1 MHKKIGLKRI
11 ITIIL
16 IPTLLLLPLFTILT
30 LFSDTSFANEDI
42 TTYSRFSDVPENYWA
57 FKAIHDLRSLK
68 VTDGIGNNQFG
79 LGLTI
84 KRSEFVAF
92 LAKLMKW
99 ELISPEKGSFADNM
113 DTTKWYYAFVETALK
128 YGTILKDAEDFRPD
142 EPTTR
147 EEMAIMIVR
156 TLGYD
161 TLANQLTYLDNPFDD
176 VYKNTE
182 YITIARDFGIIKGVG
197 NNSFKPFAT
206 AKREEA
212 AAMMMRMYEKLNYPI
227 NELHAFY
234 AIRSAHQVE
243 MFSSLDSVGFGW
255 SRLEYDYDTNE
266 VILNTTRKYDNE
278 YAIPDGFSS
287 PLNWAKEN
295 NVSTQLMVYANNDE
309 LVNIETEASIPLLEY
324 VLTNSEIRKQV
335 ISSIVQHVNNT
346 IKNDISVSFDGVV
359 IDFEGMKGELLRQS
373 FNEFLS
379 ELRQGLDKSNDNS
392 SNMINGKGNDNSSN
406 TANNSISN
414 KLLYVTVHPKM
425 QPGQEYFDGYDYRTI
440 GEVADK
446 VILMAH
452 DYYAKKLN
460 NTEMES
466 GYTITPL
473 SPINEIY
480 YALKSI
486 TDIYTGVQDL
496 NKIWLQISYD
506 SVQWKLKDGKVINS
520 YPYSPDYESIRQRL
534 LTDVTMNYS
543 NLYRNPYISFFDD
556 RDETHNVLWY
566 EDSRSVEAKIKL
578 AKMFG
583 IKGISLWRLGNIP
596 DYEEADTAKKIYMDV
611 WQKVIDQL

>member
-11 ITIIL
+11 IIIIL

-30 LFSDTSFANEDI
+30 LFSYTAFANEDI
-42 TTYSRFSDVPENYWA
+42 TTYSRFSDVPENHWA
-57 FKAIHDLRSLK
+57 FKAIHHLRSLK
-68 VTDGIGNNQFG
+68 ITNGIGNNQFG

-346 IKNDISVSFDGVV
+346 RYELTAVKPDQYPQNNIPEIIFVGRSNVGKSTVINTLLNRKNLARVGSTPGKTREINFYNIDDKAYFVDLPGYGYANVSKSKKSAWGSMIETYLHSRKYLELIMMLVDIRHTPTDNDI
-359 IDFEGMKGELLRQS
+359 IMYEWIQS
-373 FNEFLS
+373 H
-379 ELRQGLDKSNDNS
+379 
-392 SNMINGKGNDNSSN
+392 NMPNLIIATK
-406 TANNSISN
+406 
-414 KLLYVTVHPKM
+414 
-425 QPGQEYFDGYDYRTI
+425 
-440 GEVADK
+440 ADK
-446 VILMAH
+446 ISRGRINSRINDIRITLKCTAGIPVIAFSSITKQGRDEIWEQINNRLA
-452 DYYAKKLN
+452 KLN
-460 NTEMES
+460 
-466 GYTITPL
+466 
-473 SPINEIY
+473 
-480 YALKSI
+480 
-486 TDIYTGVQDL
+486 
-496 NKIWLQISYD
+496 
-506 SVQWKLKDGKVINS
+506 
-520 YPYSPDYESIRQRL
+520 
-534 LTDVTMNYS
+534 
-543 NLYRNPYISFFDD
+543 
-556 RDETHNVLWY
+556 
-566 EDSRSVEAKIKL
+566 SR
-578 AKMFG
+578 
-583 IKGISLWRLGNIP
+583 
-596 DYEEADTAKKIYMDV
+596 
-611 WQKVIDQL
+611 

>member
-11 ITIIL
+11 IIIIL

-30 LFSDTSFANEDI
+30 LFSYTAFANEDI
-42 TTYSRFSDVPENYWA
+42 TTYSRFSDVPENHWA
-57 FKAIHDLRSLK
+57 FKAIHHLRSLK
-68 VTDGIGNNQFG
+68 ITNGIGNNQFG

-406 TANNSISN
+406 TTNNSISN

-486 TDIYTGVQDL
+486 TDIDTGVQDL